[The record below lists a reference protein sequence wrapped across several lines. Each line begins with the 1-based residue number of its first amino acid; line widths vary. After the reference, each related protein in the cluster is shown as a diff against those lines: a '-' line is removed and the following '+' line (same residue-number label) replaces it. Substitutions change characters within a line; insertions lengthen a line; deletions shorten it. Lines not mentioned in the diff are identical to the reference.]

1 MELRKLDEEFEDVS
15 VGAGE
20 ESSPHGGTPPRKMH
34 FGTSALPELI
44 VKYAPAAAVFVFSAL
59 TSGAPFVLDTY
70 PFGIAAL
77 CAAEGSAFF
86 IASLAGVLLGSLS
99 VNGGVRIALIA
110 CAVSAVRCALVFL
123 GRKRGRLPGAAGRG
137 QHAKEKGDF
146 LSGLAASALFCESE
160 TVRYALCTAAAA
172 ALGTLSLLF
181 TGNVYRAAAGTIVSA
196 AAAPLLCAGYTGIF
210 RAKKSRLRL
219 GAFVLAMVFS
229 LSWAFGS
236 LTVAGVSLSLVFA
249 FAVSL
254 WASWALF
261 IPEALCVSFAASLS
275 LKPALIPAILAASF
289 VAGLLWKYSVSL
301 ASFAALAVS
310 VSFSVFALGPSALSE
325 YGAELIVVCAVFA
338 PCAKFGILPRPSP
351 NSGESFV
358 PADESEVRLEESR
371 RTVREMSEC
380 FSAIGRLA
388 SSVSRVL
395 SRPSEAEI
403 RENVQHTFDKRCTS
417 CRMQSECWDSADSA
431 APRTVRRLS
440 AALHGGKRAS
450 AQLAPEELR
459 TRCPELASI
468 IREMNIQ
475 AVEEKAQ
482 ARKEDGSR
490 LFADDWEV
498 MSHLFSDVSDKLET
512 DNRYDAASSRRLKG
526 ALALIGLDAPR
537 VSVRGER
544 MIRCTLSG
552 IDARTM
558 HVGSEDIRR
567 CAENALGV
575 RMSEPE
581 MSLDRDT
588 LCVTMHARTKFR
600 VSCGRF
606 TASAKSGACGD
617 VISVFPG
624 GDGYFWSILS
634 DGMGSGTEAAFT
646 AGTVTLILE
655 RLLAAGVKIK
665 NALALVNS
673 FIRERRIECSA
684 TVDAM
689 ELDLIRGNCAFIKSG
704 AAPSFVLR
712 GGRLFKLRSRTVPIG
727 IMPSADAERI
737 AFRVEAGDIVIMMS
751 DGVTQTEED
760 CPWLYD
766 ILCSGRL
773 TQLTSSAKRI
783 ADEAAKRS
791 QDDISVVLMRIEEE

>member
-181 TGNVYRAAAGTIVSA
+181 TANVYRAAAGTIVSA

-210 RAKKSRLRL
+210 RAKESRLRL
-219 GAFVLAMVFS
+219 GAFALAMAFS

-261 IPEALCVSFAASLS
+261 IPEALCISFAASLS
-275 LKPALIPAILAASF
+275 LEPALIPAILAASF

-450 AQLAPEELR
+450 AQLAPEEVR
-459 TRCPELASI
+459 AR
-468 IREMNIQ
+468 
-475 AVEEKAQ
+475 AV
-482 ARKEDGSR
+482 R
-490 LFADDWEV
+490 
-498 MSHLFSDVSDKLET
+498 
-512 DNRYDAASSRRLKG
+512 
-526 ALALIGLDAPR
+526 
-537 VSVRGER
+537 
-544 MIRCTLSG
+544 
-552 IDARTM
+552 
-558 HVGSEDIRR
+558 
-567 CAENALGV
+567 
-575 RMSEPE
+575 
-581 MSLDRDT
+581 SL
-588 LCVTMHARTKFR
+588 L
-600 VSCGRF
+600 
-606 TASAKSGACGD
+606 
-617 VISVFPG
+617 
-624 GDGYFWSILS
+624 
-634 DGMGSGTEAAFT
+634 
-646 AGTVTLILE
+646 
-655 RLLAAGVKIK
+655 
-665 NALALVNS
+665 
-673 FIRERRIECSA
+673 
-684 TVDAM
+684 
-689 ELDLIRGNCAFIKSG
+689 
-704 AAPSFVLR
+704 
-712 GGRLFKLRSRTVPIG
+712 
-727 IMPSADAERI
+727 
-737 AFRVEAGDIVIMMS
+737 
-751 DGVTQTEED
+751 Q
-760 CPWLYD
+760 
-766 ILCSGRL
+766 
-773 TQLTSSAKRI
+773 SSAR
-783 ADEAAKRS
+783 
-791 QDDISVVLMRIEEE
+791 